1 MNVFPELTSQNG
13 VITRCKRK
21 VKVAPPSLLATGD
34 VTNAKVWAIGAC
46 STIELFYSKYYVVVF
61 TCSFVLRFKK
71 TLLTGLVPI
80 GVPELTVILKYLN
93 NSS

>member
-1 MNVFPELTSQNG
+1 VNVFPELASQDD
-13 VITRCKRK
+13 VMTRCKRK
-21 VKVAPPSLLATGD
+21 VKVAPGLLATGV

-71 TLLTGLVPI
+71 SAPDRACASRRV
-80 GVPELTVILKYLN
+80 
-93 NSS
+93 